1 MLLDVGPVN
10 DDLHKGHFTDEGILL
25 VVDVLD
31 SSDDD
36 IELMKL
42 VAHGHSALDGDIQV
56 VDSPSPQVFH
66 AKFLVFVMV
75 DKGFQLGPLVKQI
88 LPVLK
93 LILSG
98 NDQERS
104 VNLVHELE
112 VLEEVD
118 DGDALA

>member
-1 MLLDVGPVN
+1 
-10 DDLHKGHFTDEGILL
+10 
-25 VVDVLD
+25 
-31 SSDDD
+31 
-36 IELMKL
+36 
-42 VAHGHSALDGDIQV
+42 
-56 VDSPSPQVFH
+56 
-66 AKFLVFVMV
+66 MV

-104 VNLVHELE
+104 VNLVHELQI
-112 VLEEVD
+112 LEEVD